1 MRPQRIASKLW
12 YCAAAGPIP
21 GAGRPGPPGAGGQG
35 YDDGGRYERG
45 GPMSAAT
52 FLGLIAAGCTTLAY
66 APQAIKAL

>member
-12 YCAAAGPIP
+12 YCVAAGPIP
-21 GAGRPGPPGAGGQG
+21 AWAGPPGAGRQVN
-35 YDDGGRYERG
+35 DDGGGPYERG

-52 FLGLIAAGCTTLAY
+52 FLGLIAACCTTLAY